1 MHFLAISHCTS
12 TSTVVSTMDRS
23 SHLKPCQ
30 LCTFISTSLKDLL
43 KHIRLVHSHRAGFRI
58 TCCLSGCQRMFR
70 TFGVFRN
77 HVYAYHTDQEA
88 IVLERDEDGEDGSGG
103 SGGED
108 GSSGAG
114 GSGGAGG
121 YSGLGTLDSS
131 TSTSDMDC
139 RKRAAM
145 MWILKVQ
152 EKFLLPQSTMDM
164 ITKDITVF
172 IQDLLLDLGE
182 DVCASLTASGCDPG
196 SVSGLFHSS
205 SAYANPFVGVESQH
219 MQMKI
224 CREVLGIVVSI

>member
-1 MHFLAISHCTS
+1 
-12 TSTVVSTMDRS
+12 MDGS

-30 LCTFISTSLKDLL
+30 LCSFISTSLKDLL

-58 TCCLSGCQRMFR
+58 TCCLSGCQRTFR

-88 IVLERDEDGEDGSGG
+88 VVLERDE
-103 SGGED
+103 GGED
-108 GSSGAG
+108 GAGDSDSSNTPGPR
-114 GSGGAGG
+114 SS
-121 YSGLGTLDSS
+121 YSGTLDPC

-139 RKRAAM
+139 RKRAAL

-164 ITKDITVF
+164 ITKDVTVF
-172 IQDLLLDLGE
+172 IQDLLLDLGD
-182 DVCASLTASGCDPG
+182 DVRATLTASGCDPG
-196 SVSGLFHSS
+196 SVSGLCELFHSS

-219 MQMKI
+219 MQMKY
-224 CREVLGIVVSI
+224 CREALGIVVSI